1 MKKSQQRK
9 TNENANVNAP
19 ELAVETVETV
29 EKLDENLSETP
40 ETTTEK
46 EVEASPTP
54 EKAAEKPP
62 KKGKK
67 AAIDTDYTAK
77 IKTLRE
83 KQADYYKTFRRNLR
97 ALDNSVLG
105 APVNLRATFDKIA
118 EIGVKVIAV
127 DYQYCEKDEKD
138 EKDLNNLIALFEE
151 LRNASFDENNKR
163 LAALVLA
170 DTPSVVSAINSL
182 GLTVYAETTAN
193 SFGKTDFSGFLART
207 SVPAFN
213 KGYYKDAQAF
223 NEETQEEGALIDLI
237 GSAIQTFFSGYL
249 HDQGENWFLV
259 MKWTGEQKRLTFVHK
274 DDLNDVQGKY
284 YLLGTPNDYVVAAK
298 RSKAR
303 GGFTRKGAVQFEP
316 LTRLLIRSLFLK
328 HYSTELI
335 QTGSDE

>member
-1 MKKSQQRK
+1 MKKTQQRK
-9 TNENANVNAP
+9 TNENANANTP
-19 ELAVETVETV
+19 ETAVETV

-40 ETTTEK
+40 ETTTET
-46 EVEASPTP
+46 EVEASSTP
-54 EKAAEKPP
+54 EKAAGKPP

-77 IKTLRE
+77 IKALRK
-83 KQADYYKTFRRNLR
+83 KQEDYYKAFRRDLR
-97 ALDNSVLG
+97 ALDNSVFG
-105 APVNLRATFDKIA
+105 APVNLRATFEKIA
-118 EIGVKVIAV
+118 KIGAKIIAA
-127 DYQYCEKDEKD
+127 DYQYCEKDE
-138 EKDLNNLIALFEE
+138 EDLNNLIALFEN

-163 LAALVLA
+163 LAALVFA
-170 DTPSVVSAINSL
+170 DTPNVVSAINSL

-237 GSAIQTFFSGYL
+237 GAAIQTFFSGYL

>member
-1 MKKSQQRK
+1 MKKSQQRN

-19 ELAVETVETV
+19 ETAVETV

-40 ETTTEK
+40 ETTIEK
-46 EVEASPTP
+46 DVEASSTP

-77 IKTLRE
+77 IKVLQE
-83 KQADYYKTFRRNLR
+83 KQKGAYRKFRQDLR
-97 ALDNSVLG
+97 TLDNSVFG
-105 APVNLRATFDKIA
+105 APANLRATFEKIA
-118 EIGVKVIAV
+118 EIGAKVIAA

-138 EKDLNNLIALFEE
+138 LNNLISLFEE

-163 LAALVLA
+163 LAALVFA
-170 DTPSVVSAINSL
+170 DTPNVVSAINSL

-207 SVPAFN
+207 SAPAFN

-249 HDQGENWFLV
+249 HDQGDNWFIV